1 MIDRSTMASE
11 DEDQEYF
18 LKAIQLADS
27 SVIHGVLRA
36 LLELNVFDI
45 MMAKAGL
52 DGYLSPVEIASYLP
66 TQNPQAPPILD
77 RLLRLLATHSILNCT
92 LVKTSP
98 PTRTYGLTSLSKYF
112 VRNQDGPSVAHLFLF
127 GHSKAIADSWYC
139 LKDTILEGGI
149 PFNKAH
155 EGMHI
160 FEYLEKDRKLNQIFT
175 EGMGKSITGAM
186 TKILEMYNGFE
197 EVKEVV
203 DVGGSLGETLGTI
216 ISKYPFIKGVN
227 FDLPHVLKH
236 APALP
241 GVEHVGGDMFEAV
254 PKGQVILLKRVLHD
268 WKDEECLK
276 ILKNCYEALPE
287 SGKVVV
293 IDMVLVDFPENDLVS
308 KCVAQLD
315 IGMLMVTHGGKE
327 RTEGE
332 FGALAIA
339 AGFAAYK
346 FICHADLFG
355 VIELYKK
362 M

>member
-1 MIDRSTMASE
+1 MASN
-11 DEDQEYF
+11 DQEEF
-18 LKAIQLADS
+18 LKAVQLADS
-27 SVIHGVLRA
+27 QAIHGVLSA
-36 LLELNVFDI
+36 LFELHVFDI
-45 MMAKAGL
+45 IMAKAGL
-52 DGYLSPVEIASYLP
+52 DDCLSPVEIASYLP
-66 TQNPQAPPILD
+66 TQNPEAPAILD
-77 RLLRLLATHSILNCT
+77 RLLRLLATHSILKCT
-92 LVKTSP
+92 LVKSSTTNHDDP
-98 PTRTYGLTSLSKYF
+98 PTRTYGLTPVSKYF

-127 GHSKAIADSWYC
+127 GHSKGIADSWYC

-160 FEYLEKDRKLNQIFT
+160 FEYLKKDRELNEIFS
-175 EGMGKSITGAM
+175 EGMGKSTISAM
-186 TKILEMYNGFE
+186 TKILEIYNGFE
-197 EVKEVV
+197 GVKEVV
-203 DVGGSLGETLGTI
+203 DVGGSLGATLCSI
-216 ISKYPFIKGVN
+216 ISKYPCIKGVN

-241 GVEHVGGDMFEAV
+241 GVEHIGGDMFEAV
-254 PKGQVILLKRVLHD
+254 PKGEVILLKRVLHD
-268 WKDEECLK
+268 WKDEECMK

-315 IGMLMVTHGGKE
+315 IAMLMVTHGGKE

-332 FGALAIA
+332 FGALARA

-346 FICHADLFG
+346 FICGADLFG